1 MAVLNK
7 YEVIGDIQYSS
18 VGRIGD
24 REDLRNDRQVGFCD
38 LHCVGE
44 VSTSSPR
51 MFGRKWRRKALEKSL
66 AHSCCAGINF

>member
-18 VGRIGD
+18 VGRIGA
-24 REDLRNDRQVGFCD
+24 REDLRNDRQVGFYD

-51 MFGRKWRRKALEKSL
+51 MFGRKWRRKASSPKLSAQL
-66 AHSCCAGINF
+66 LCRN